1 MLNKINKMIKILI
14 NKIIIKIIIMNYQMN
29 KIKIFINSILKIK
42 ELIVIK
48 DLNHLYFLLWNHL
61 LKNGINYIVNINYCA
76 TVNCIFIFS

>member
-14 NKIIIKIIIMNYQMN
+14 NKIIIKVIIMNYQMN

-48 DLNHLYFLLWNHL
+48 DLNHLYFLL
-61 LKNGINYIVNINYCA
+61 
-76 TVNCIFIFS
+76 